1 MVAGIAVGIVLI
13 YIVRLFFLQIVSDDY
28 KKHAD
33 SNAFRRD
40 VIYPSR
46 GLIFDRNDSLLVY
59 NEPSYNIMV
68 TMNEQIGID
77 TLDFC
82 RTIGITPE

>member
-1 MVAGIAVGIVLI
+1 MSQSQDNIFFRRRFVVAGIAVGIVLI

-46 GLIFDRNDSLLVY
+46 GLIFDRN
-59 NEPSYNIMV
+59 
-68 TMNEQIGID
+68 
-77 TLDFC
+77 
-82 RTIGITPE
+82 